1 MAEQLGPSARW
12 VKVENT
18 IHVTALADPVGC
30 ASGLVRQ
37 FVHHPERLQT
47 MDTSCASRMP
57 EVRVVG
63 HFPRRLTGATPAT
76 PRKGNQAG
84 SAQWWF
90 LPGSRGHG
98 LRGGWFTVDGDE
110 SVLFDLRKIRFVADT
125 VVNGRATWNTS
136 TGAVS
141 ARVEVKGPRG
151 ITATVRMR
159 WDDLARHPRATVSG
173 RTGSG
178 ARLAATLPAP

>member
-1 MAEQLGPSARW
+1 
-12 VKVENT
+12 
-18 IHVTALADPVGC
+18 
-30 ASGLVRQ
+30 
-37 FVHHPERLQT
+37 
-47 MDTSCASRMP
+47 
-57 EVRVVG
+57 
-63 HFPRRLTGATPAT
+63 
-76 PRKGNQAG
+76 
-84 SAQWWF
+84 
-90 LPGSRGHG
+90 
-98 LRGGWFTVDGDE
+98 
-110 SVLFDLRKIRFVADT
+110 
-125 VVNGRATWNTS
+125 VNGRATWNTS